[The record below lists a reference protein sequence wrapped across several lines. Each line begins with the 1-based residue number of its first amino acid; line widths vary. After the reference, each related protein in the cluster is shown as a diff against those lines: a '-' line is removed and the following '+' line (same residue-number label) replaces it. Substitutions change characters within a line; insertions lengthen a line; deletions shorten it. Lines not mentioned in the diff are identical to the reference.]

1 MEETAVA
8 DVCLLDKKFRLYIH
22 ASQIEETVKKMVQK
36 VADDLGEDACPVF
49 VGVLNGVFMF
59 MSDFVRHY
67 PHICQVSFLK
77 MSSYQGTGST
87 GSVKTLVGINEDLSG
102 RTVVVLEDIVDT
114 GNTLVELHNLFKDKG
129 IKDFRVA
136 TLFFK
141 PESYNKSIPIEYVG
155 MDIDNRFIVG
165 YGLDYNGMGRNL
177 PHIYQNIED
186 K

>member
-1 MEETAVA
+1 MENMVP
-8 DVCLLDKKFRLYIH
+8 DIKLLDKKFRLYIH

-67 PHICQVSFLK
+67 PYVCQVSFLK
-77 MSSYQGTGST
+77 MSSYEGTDST
-87 GSVKTLVGINEDLSG
+87 GKVKTLLGINEDLKG

-114 GNTLVELHNLFKDKG
+114 GNTLVELHSLFKDKG
-129 IKDFRVA
+129 IKDCRVA

-141 PESYNKSIPIEYVG
+141 PESYSKDLPIEYVG

-165 YGLDYNGMGRNL
+165 YGLDYNGVGRNL